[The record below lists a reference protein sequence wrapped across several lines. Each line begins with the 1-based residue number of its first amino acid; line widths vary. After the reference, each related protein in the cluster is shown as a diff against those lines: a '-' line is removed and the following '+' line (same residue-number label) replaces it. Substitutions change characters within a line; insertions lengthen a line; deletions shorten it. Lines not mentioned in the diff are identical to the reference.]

1 MNVFSHF
8 RGEIAALIE
17 RLSAS
22 GALPAALDTARVTV
36 EPPRDPAH
44 GDLATNAAMVLAK
57 AAGKPPREIA
67 TLIATELRK
76 HPDIEAAEVA
86 GPGFINLRVA
96 TAFWRARLVDV
107 LSAGLAYGDS
117 DMGRGEKIN
126 VEFVSVNPTGLLHV
140 GHARGSVVGDVLASL
155 LVKAGFKV
163 TREYYVNDA
172 GKQVDTL
179 AESFLLRLRE
189 LNGEAIPADAFAGR
203 YPGEEVIDAA
213 RAAMAT
219 EKKVVWAG
227 WLEHAAAG
235 AIPDAARRFAVA
247 YMMGRIRED
256 LAALG
261 VRHDI
266 FTSERDDIVQK
277 GKVDD
282 ALATLTRLG
291 HIYTG
296 VLEPPKGKV
305 PDDWEPR
312 PQTLFRATA
321 FGDDVDRPL
330 KKSDGS
336 WTYFASD
343 IAYHLDK
350 FRRGFRAMID
360 VWGADH
366 GGYVKRVVAAVKA
379 VTGGE
384 GVVDIKICQLVN
396 LLNRGEPVKMSK
408 RAGNVVTVR
417 DVVDQVGKDVV
428 RLIMLTR
435 KNDSVLDFDFAKVQ
449 EQSKDNPVFYIQYA
463 HARCRSVFRHAAEAF
478 PGIDLSDSRLMGIS
492 LNRLTDSGELGLIK
506 LLAAWPRTVEA
517 AAEAHEPHR
526 LAFYLNDVAAAFHGH
541 WNRGKDEAVRF
552 IVDAPEGGDEA
563 LTLARLALVRGV
575 QLVIASGLGVI
586 GVTPAE
592 EMR

>member
-1 MNVFSHF
+1 
-8 RGEIAALIE
+8 
-17 RLSAS
+17 
-22 GALPAALDTARVTV
+22 
-36 EPPRDPAH
+36 
-44 GDLATNAAMVLAK
+44 
-57 AAGKPPREIA
+57 
-67 TLIATELRK
+67 
-76 HPDIEAAEVA
+76 
-86 GPGFINLRVA
+86 
-96 TAFWRARLVDV
+96 
-107 LSAGLAYGDS
+107 
-117 DMGRGEKIN
+117 
-126 VEFVSVNPTGLLHV
+126 V
-140 GHARGSVVGDVLASL
+140 GHARGSVVGDVLAAL
-155 LVKAGFKV
+155 LAKAGFKV

-189 LNGEAIPADAFAGR
+189 LNGIPLAPDALSGR
-203 YPGEEVIDAA
+203 YPGEEVIEAA
-213 RAAMAT
+213 RAAMGQKA
-219 EKKVVWAG
+219 EAARE
-227 WLEHAAAG
+227 WLRHEAAG
-235 AIPDAARRFAVA
+235 DIPDAARRFVVA
-247 YMMGRIRED
+247 YMMDRIRED

-261 VRHDI
+261 VRHDV
-266 FTSERDDIVQK
+266 FTSERHDLVEK
-277 GKVDD
+277 GKVDE
-282 ALATLTRLG
+282 ALATLEKLG
-291 HIYTG
+291 HIYVG
-296 VLEPPKGKV
+296 VLEPPKGKT
-305 PDDWEPR
+305 PEDWEPR

-330 KKSDGS
+330 RKSDGS

-350 FRRGFRAMID
+350 FRRGFRTMID

-366 GGYVKRVVAAVKA
+366 AGYVRRVAAAVQA
-379 VTGGE
+379 VTE
-384 GVVDIKICQLVN
+384 GKGALDVKICQLVKF
-396 LLNRGEPVKMSK
+396 LDHGQPVKMSK

-435 KNDSVLDFDFAKVQ
+435 KNDAPFDFDLAKVQ

-463 HARCRSVFRHAAEAF
+463 HARCCSVFRQAADVF
-478 PGIDLSDSRLMGIS
+478 PDSDFSDSRLMGIS
-492 LNRLTDSGELGLIK
+492 LNLLTDSGELGLIK

-541 WNRGKDEAVRF
+541 WNRGRDEPVRF
-552 IVDAPEGGDEA
+552 IVEGDKA
-563 LTLARLALVRGV
+563 LTSARLALVRAV

>member
-8 RGEIAALIE
+8 HAEIAGLIG

-22 GALPAALDTARVTV
+22 GALPAGLDTSRVTV

-67 TLIATELRK
+67 TLLVPELK
-76 HPDIEAAEVA
+76 KLSAIEGAEIA
-86 GPGFINLRVA
+86 GPGFINLRVRA
-96 TAFWRARLVDV
+96 DVWRERLIDV
-107 LSAGLAYGDS
+107 LKAGIAYGDS
-117 DMGRGEKIN
+117 ALGKGEPVN
-126 VEFVSVNPTGLLHV
+126 VEYVSTNPTGLLHV
-140 GHARGSVVGDVLASL
+140 GHARGSVFGDVLASL
-155 LVKAGFKV
+155 LAKAGYKV

-172 GKQVDTL
+172 GKQVEALRD
-179 AESFLLRLRE
+179 SFIGRLRQQC
-189 LNGEAIPADAFAGR
+189 GDPIPDTEFGTTYQ
-203 YPGEEVIDAA
+203 YPGEEIADAA
-213 RAAMAT
+213 RAALAADSAKWRAIAT
-219 EKKVVWAG
+219 
-227 WLEHAAAG
+227 AASPSASQLDE
-235 AIPDAARRFAVA
+235 AQRFAVA
-247 YMMGRIRED
+247 YMMDRIRED

-261 VRHDI
+261 VKHEV
-266 FTSERDDIVQK
+266 FTSERHDLVEK
-277 GKVDD
+277 GKVDE

-291 HIYTG
+291 HIYRGT
-296 VLEPPKGKV
+296 LDPPKGKT
-305 PDDWEPR
+305 PEDWEPR
-312 PQTLFRATA
+312 EQTLFRATG

-350 FRRGFRAMID
+350 FRRGFRTMID

-366 GGYVKRVVAAVKA
+366 AGYVKRVQAAITA
-379 VTGGE
+379 VTE
-384 GVVDIKICQLVN
+384 GQGALDVKVCQLVKFME
-396 LLNRGEPVKMSK
+396 RGEPVRMSK
-408 RAGNVVTVR
+408 RAGNVITVR
-417 DVVDQVGKDVV
+417 DVVERVGKDVM

-435 KNDSVLDFDFAKVQ
+435 KNDAPLDFDFAKVQ

-463 HARCRSVFRHAAEAF
+463 HARCCSVFRQVQEAF
-478 PGIDLSDSRLMGIS
+478 PGIDSKDSRLMGIS
-492 LNRLTDSGELGLIK
+492 LNLLTDSGELGLIK
-506 LLAAWPRTVEA
+506 ALAAWPRTIEA

-541 WNRGKDEAVRF
+541 WNRGKDEPGLRF
-552 IVDAPEGGDEA
+552 IVEGNEP

-575 QLVIASGLGVI
+575 QVVIASGLRVI
-586 GVTPAE
+586 GVTPVE